1 MKRYL
6 PMALSLFLCHCGTEV
21 GNGIAPEPKR
31 TGTTTGAST
40 GTATPTAE
48 GASNDNKSPSEMSN
62 SMIST
67 SFLAACASPFAE
79 SIAGSFANAD
89 ASSSFTVT
97 ITADAKKAVTALNS
111 SSVLYTI
118 TAAPNI
124 SSYAIEALSASPAVT
139 CGAVTTQTLMDG
151 SLQRSVT
158 LSNGDLVQ
166 WTLSAGKVIS
176 MKLTR
181 SSLVVETWTQ
191 K

>member
-31 TGTTTGAST
+31 TDTTTGANT
-40 GTATPTAE
+40 GTASPTAE
-48 GASNDNKSPSEMSN
+48 SSHDNSAPNGMSI
-62 SMIST
+62 SIVST

-89 ASSSFTVT
+89 ASNGFTVT
-97 ITADAKKAVTALNS
+97 VTADAKKAVTARNS
-111 SSVLYTI
+111 TSILYTI
-118 TAAPNI
+118 TAAPN
-124 SSYAIEALSASPAVT
+124 SGSYAIEALSMSPAVT
-139 CGAVTTQTLMDG
+139 CSAVTTQTLVDG

-158 LSNGDLVQ
+158 LSNDDLVQ
-166 WTLSAGKVIS
+166 WTLSAGKVSS
-176 MKLTR
+176 MTLMR
-181 SSLVVETWTQ
+181 LSQVVEAWTL